1 MTFALIHSPAG
12 RLKLVRKGKSGRRMI
27 LVSRHIATA
36 WSCESYCFLFKPET
50 ILTWRPL
57 QPFSPMALRALE
69 LQELISPS
77 SSPFP
82 QEFHL

>member
-36 WSCESYCFLFKPET
+36 WSCESYCFLFTPET
-50 ILTWRPL
+50 ILTWCPL